1 MKALRPLFL
10 LAGLM
15 LGAAPALF
23 AGPGLQHWQALRT
36 ENDFKNLKAGDQIG
50 IVCEACKSVSVL
62 TLTSAEQGAALA
74 KEGEMVEC
82 PACKAKAKVGVRE
95 GHAVEWVDPKGK
107 ETMFMVKPAGEK

>member
-1 MKALRPLFL
+1 MSRPAALVT
-10 LAGLM
+10 G
-15 LGAAPALF
+15 GARRIGEAIVRRF
-23 AGPGLQHWQALRT
+23 AAEGWH
-36 ENDFKNLKAGDQIG
+36 
-50 IVCEACKSVSVL
+50 VVVHCH
-62 TLTSAEQGAALA
+62 TSAEQGAALA